1 MLPAA
6 GPQDSDLPPA
16 VINGLFEALSY
27 GEMLD
32 DAGTAAALEAA
43 VLHLAPKLD
52 LDLASGGRYP
62 GLYQLMAHRSP
73 EMRSLVGPHIKRIE
87 GLGPTVAG
95 AFLFHHLARLATGMT
110 LGGCIPGACSSGQRQ
125 LCWVAQPGGT
135 WYVECSKVC
144 R

>member
-1 MLPAA
+1 MIPLGLGTRMRRSQCHARRPKSDHSSHSEVLHAA

-27 GEMLD
+27 WEMLD

-73 EMRSLVGPHIKRIE
+73 EMRSLVSPDILRG
-87 GLGPTVAG
+87 
-95 AFLFHHLARLATGMT
+95 
-110 LGGCIPGACSSGQRQ
+110 
-125 LCWVAQPGGT
+125 
-135 WYVECSKVC
+135 
-144 R
+144 